1 MDIAQLERRYK
12 TALRPVLRL
21 KDCAYLDKKE
31 TVTGKTPFR
40 LRRYSGLWDT
50 GQNQGALSR
59 TLSDGKHPD

>member
-31 TVTGKTPFR
+31 TVTGNPPFR
-40 LRRYSGLWDT
+40 LRRYT